1 MNHLEEHK
9 RTVMCSSSFKG
20 QNFKCKT
27 RMSRK
32 TVHQIFSKASNS
44 NWGTCLFCC
53 IQTFATSIL
62 LNIFPPTCFSVFHVA
77 PSTRTDVTS
86 MWTFKKPVRQS
97 WCGQRFY
104 HLYLLLNWQNGW
116 NSLWLRIWICHSQPW
131 RMNLSRMFMQFLTIH
146 KILKPHLSL
155 LAVLAPHP
163 SFWTSVDY
171 KRMYLSFLNNSFTVS
186 AFLHLTPPLLCCLN
200 IHRLQSITKLM
211 LWLFHFSKPIR
222 Q

>member
-20 QNFKCKT
+20 QYFKCKT

-62 LNIFPPTCFSVFHVA
+62 LNIFPPTCFSVFHDSIA
-77 PSTRTDVTS
+77 PSTRTNVIS
-86 MWTFKKPVRQS
+86 MWAFKKSQYDKLKWPEVISLILALKLTEWLEFPVVT
-97 WCGQRFY
+97 
-104 HLYLLLNWQNGW
+104 YL
-116 NSLWLRIWICHSQPW
+116 
-131 RMNLSRMFMQFLTIH
+131 
-146 KILKPHLSL
+146 
-155 LAVLAPHP
+155 
-163 SFWTSVDY
+163 D
-171 KRMYLSFLNNSFTVS
+171 LSFTAMIDEPKQDVRAVFKHPQNPEASSVPVCRSCTSFLFLDFCWLS

-200 IHRLQSITKLM
+200 IHRLQSTTKLM
-211 LWLFHFSKPIR
+211 PWIFHFSKPIR